1 MYIFQPK
8 ERVIDMSPEDQKQW
22 EEEEMNQR
30 VNFEQCHID
39 PAPFQLV
46 EKTSLLKVHSIF
58 SLVGVNH
65 AYVTAIGKLIG
76 VVALK
81 EVTIFKALKIFW

>member
-1 MYIFQPK
+1 MCFQPR

-22 EEEEMNQR
+22 EEEEMNQC
-30 VNFEQCHID
+30 VSFDQCHID

-81 EVTIFKALKIFW
+81 EVSISFLKIVYN

>member
-1 MYIFQPK
+1 
-8 ERVIDMSPEDQKQW
+8 MSPEDQKQW

-81 EVTIFKALKIFW
+81 EVTIFKDIFLIF